1 MTKLDPVSDEITKQ
15 VLSIIWQSFRK
26 AVQKSRNKPRINSV
40 GAMHRARSANL
51 LRILQ
56 VGLEKYYQSLSIGH
70 KIVVFCGSG
79 PRNRDFRRN
88 EFLYDIHVCEYDF
101 VPSGVKATPIP
112 FVKKSFLQLESEFA
126 NNTRESLVDFSKLVC
141 GLSDLKIMLLP
152 RSPNREHYLAP
163 LRKAALDLEGPIYAV
178 FLPHPR
184 DWEKSQALGRI
195 PEDWLE
201 RLR

>member
-15 VLSIIWQSFRK
+15 VLSIIWQSFRR
-26 AVQKSRNKPRINSV
+26 AVQNSRNKFRKDSV

-51 LRILQ
+51 LSILQ
-56 VGLEKYYQSLSIGH
+56 VGLEKYYQSLCIEH

-79 PRNRDFRRN
+79 PRNQDFRRN

-101 VPSGVKATPIP
+101 VPSGVKGTAIP

-126 NNTRESLVDFSKLVC
+126 NNTRESLIDFSKLVC

-163 LRKAALDLEGPIYAV
+163 LRMAALELEGPIYAV

-184 DWEKSQALGRI
+184 NWGESQALGGM
-195 PEDWLE
+195 PQDWVE